1 MPYSGGVFLSLPL
14 SLKTSACPP
23 RTNLFDLTPQGLT
36 MSSRAEKGPITRPSD
51 RSRGRVLLIA
61 KDNRVQFVDA
71 FSTRGIDIFSV
82 ANGTAA
88 IVSLTRTRPHLVIA
102 DASTPGL
109 KIRELAKMLAQS
121 EDGIPL
127 LLVGSDPSTVAL
139 RQAAMTEGAF
149 DYFALPA
156 EI

>member
-36 MSSRAEKGPITRPSD
+36 MSSRAEKGPVTRPSD

-61 KDNRVQFVDA
+61 KDNRSQFTES
-71 FSTRGIDIFSV
+71 FSQIGIDVFSV
-82 ANGTAA
+82 TNGTAA

-102 DASTPGL
+102 HASTPGL
-109 KIRELAKMLAQS
+109 RIKELSKMLAQS

-127 LLVGSDPSTVAL
+127 LLVGIETS
-139 RQAAMTEGAF
+139 
-149 DYFALPA
+149 
-156 EI
+156 